1 MTPRK
6 CSNDNNL
13 HVTIFWQILI
23 TKTYYDIVRL
33 YDLQTFVPIKDDDV
47 SWRIKIISISNVQ
60 SLIAI
65 PNNILAKIQ
74 GV

>member
-1 MTPRK
+1 M
-6 CSNDNNL
+6 L
-13 HVTIFWQILI
+13 QYFGTIKIFIS
-23 TKTYYDIVRL
+23 KAYYDIVRL

-47 SWRIKIISISNVQ
+47 SWRIKIISISKVQ

-65 PNNILAKIQ
+65 PAEILIKIH

>member
-1 MTPRK
+1 MLQYFGNIK
-6 CSNDNNL
+6 
-13 HVTIFWQILI
+13 ILI
-23 TKTYYDIVRL
+23 SKTYFDIVKL

-65 PNNILAKIQ
+65 KFMEFDSIDIRS
-74 GV
+74 